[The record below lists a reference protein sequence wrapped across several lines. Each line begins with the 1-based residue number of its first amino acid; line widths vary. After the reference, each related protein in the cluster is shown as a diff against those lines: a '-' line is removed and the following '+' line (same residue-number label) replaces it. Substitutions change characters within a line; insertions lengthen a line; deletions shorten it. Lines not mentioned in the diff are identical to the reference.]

1 VGVSALRPAGDMAR
15 RLTRLR
21 PCNRADARVRLAQA
35 TLYLEVAEVA
45 MTDEQSEHTTVATG
59 NAVLAAIAAPDAL
72 CCALSGQ
79 HHRGED
85 HRAAADY
92 LEEVTGDRQLA
103 AALRDAL
110 DLKDSGHYGLANVSK
125 TNAAKAIRRA
135 CKLVDAA
142 KEALRG
148 GTP

>member
-1 VGVSALRPAGDMAR
+1 MAR

-21 PCNRADARVRLAQA
+21 PCSRADGRVRLAQA

-59 NAVLAAIAAPDAL
+59 NAVLAAIAASDAL

-135 CKLVDAA
+135 RKLVDAA
-142 KEALRG
+142 TEALRG
-148 GTP
+148 GAP

>member
-1 VGVSALRPAGDMAR
+1 M
-15 RLTRLR
+15 
-21 PCNRADARVRLAQA
+21 
-35 TLYLEVAEVA
+35 A

-59 NAVLAAIAAPDAL
+59 NAVLAAIAASDAL
-72 CCALSGQ
+72 CCALFGQ

-135 CKLVDAA
+135 RKLVDAA
-142 KEALRG
+142 TEALRG
-148 GTP
+148 GAP